1 MGLAKSNDVIF
12 PLLKQVSRSFY
23 LTLRVLPK
31 PIRAQIAQ
39 TYLLARATD
48 TIADTDLIP
57 VEIRTTAL
65 TQLRDVCLGTKD
77 VFPPPENSKQWEKI
91 LAAQKDS
98 GEKDLLENIS
108 LVIHS
113 IKSFSSE
120 DRQDIRTVLD
130 IITKG
135 QLLDLKRFVEGRQ
148 PEEIRPLQTEEELDE
163 YTYLVAGCVGEF
175 WTNICRRHL
184 YPHASLDM
192 TEHLKNAVLF
202 GKGIQLVNILRDL
215 PADLKNGRC
224 YLPNHSLEKL
234 GLTPNDLTNPD
245 QYKKLASYYK
255 GYLSKTLHFLQ
266 SGIQYIHATPAGWS
280 TWLMRLGCTWPI
292 LIGIRTLELLGNTNP
307 LDASQRVK
315 VSRKEVKHILFSTIW
330 RGFIPNGWNNLLNQ
344 YMQKASKSI
353 GGNPTT

>member
-1 MGLAKSNDVIF
+1 MDLATSNDILF

-31 PIRAQIAQ
+31 SIRAQMAY

-48 TIADTDLIP
+48 TIADTDIIP

-65 TQLRDVCLGTKD
+65 TQLRNVFLGTKD
-77 VFPPPENSKQWEKI
+77 IFPLPENAEQWKEL
-91 LAAQKDS
+91 LAAQSNS
-98 GEKDLLENIS
+98 GEKKLLENIS

-113 IKSFSSE
+113 IKIFS
-120 DRQDIRTVLD
+120 DADHQDIRTVLD

-135 QLLDLKRFVEGRQ
+135 QLLDLKRFVENRQ
-148 PEEIRPLQTEEELDE
+148 PNEIRSLQTEEELDE

-175 WTNICRRHL
+175 WTNICHRHL
-184 YPHASLDM
+184 YPNSKLDM
-192 TEHLKNAVLF
+192 TAFLKMAVHF

-224 YLPNHSLEKL
+224 YLPCLSLKKI
-234 GLTPNDLTNPD
+234 GLSPDDLTNPD
-245 QYKKLASYYK
+245 QYKKLSSCYK
-255 GYLSKTLHFLQ
+255 EHLSQSLHFLQ
-266 SGIQYIHATPAGWS
+266 SGIQYISTTPSGWN

-315 VSRKEVKHILFSTIW
+315 VSRKEVKRILFSTLW
-330 RGFIPNGWNNLLNQ
+330 RGFIPQGWTHLLNQ
-344 YMQKASKSI
+344 YMQKASASI
-353 GGNPTT
+353 AKK